1 MNFLKKNIVFTIV
14 AVITI
19 LGSLFLI
26 YLDWTRHVAI
36 SEANAVTQESQNKHN
51 NAFKS
56 GNKPVDLNIKMI
68 HDDTAELRKRTSSL
82 QRIFGKPYRKALLTF
97 AASLKVSE
105 DELYE
110 RMKKLYELPD
120 KDLYTRM
127 KKLVEASDDEFYK
140 RMKPQFETDD
150 GVVKKS
156 ADVLIPLLFADLEN
170 EKKLPK
176 DSIKNNQFMKFV
188 SDVFLDSVEKVDK
201 NELIGTGYDIL
212 GTALGLQRTMSP
224 SKAHVY
230 LSRMQSE
237 IRSRGLI
244 PGVNSLE
251 TVQNFTFNQYVQTFP
266 SNEAVIDILNTMPI
280 FEDIFRRMRNSRLDR
295 VEEFRR
301 IAPPTKLN
309 GDKYL
314 SYEFSAK
321 VVGTMDSVRNFLN
334 NLLDAY
340 KDNRVYVVTWV
351 SMTSEGSTA
360 EVEQLRNQL
369 YGHETSNAQPGDDM
383 APPEEGRRRNS
394 RRRRN
399 SNRRPPVAGQTSSG
413 RVFRILTEEEAEALP
428 DYGQVRIG
436 KNLNV
441 TAVLRFKYYNYVG
454 DSLKK

>member
-1 MNFLKKNIVFTIV
+1 MNFLKKNIIFTIV

-36 SEANAVTQESQNKHN
+36 DEANAVTQESQEKFDA
-51 NAFKS
+51 AFKS

-68 HDDTAELRKRTSSL
+68 QEDTAELRKRTSAL
-82 QRIFGKPYRKALLTF
+82 QRIFGKPYRKALLAF

-110 RMKKLYELPD
+110 RMKKLFEAD
-120 KDLYTRM
+120 TGTAKTADA
-127 KKLVEASDDEFYK
+127 LV
-140 RMKPQFETDD
+140 
-150 GVVKKS
+150 
-156 ADVLIPLLFADLEN
+156 PLLFAELEK

-176 DSIKNNQFMKFV
+176 DSIKNSQFMKFV
-188 SDVFLDSVEKVDK
+188 SDVFQDTVEKADK
-201 NELIGTGYDIL
+201 NDLIGTGYDIL

-230 LSRMQSE
+230 LSQMQSE

-266 SNEAVIDILNTMPI
+266 SNEAVVDILNTMPI
-280 FEDIFRRMRNSRLDR
+280 FEDIFRRMRNSHLDR
-295 VEEFRR
+295 VENFKRLG
-301 IAPPTKLN
+301 PPSKLN

-314 SYEFSAK
+314 CYEFSAN
-321 VVGTMDSVRNFLN
+321 VVGTMESIRKFLN

-340 KDNRVYVVTWV
+340 KDDRVYVVTWI
-351 SMTSEGSTA
+351 SLTSEGSSA
-360 EVEQLRNQL
+360 EVNRLRSQLFGN
-369 YGHETSNAQPGDDM
+369 ENANPQGDEM
-383 APPEEGRRRNS
+383 ASPEEGRRRNS
-394 RRRRN
+394 RRRRTP
-399 SNRRPPVAGQTSSG
+399 RRPQIAGQTSSG
-413 RVFRILTEEEAEALP
+413 RMFRILTEEEAEALP

-441 TAVLRFKYYNYVG
+441 SAALRFKYYKYVG

>member
-1 MNFLKKNIVFTIV
+1 MNFLKKNIIFTIV

-26 YLDWTRHVAI
+26 YLDWTLHESITA
-36 SEANAVTQESQNKHN
+36 ANAVTQESQEKFDA
-51 NAFKS
+51 AFKS

-68 HDDTAELRKRTSSL
+68 QDDTAELRKRTSAL

-110 RMKKLYELPD
+110 RMKKLFESD
-120 KDLYTRM
+120 TGTAKTADA
-127 KKLVEASDDEFYK
+127 LV
-140 RMKPQFETDD
+140 
-150 GVVKKS
+150 
-156 ADVLIPLLFADLEN
+156 PLLFAELEK

-176 DSIKNNQFMKFV
+176 DSIRNSQFMKFV
-188 SDVFLDSVEKVDK
+188 SDVFLDTVEKADK
-201 NELIGTGYDIL
+201 NDLIGTGYDIL
-212 GTALGLQRTMSP
+212 GAALGLQRTMSP

-230 LSRMQSE
+230 LSQMQSE

-266 SNEAVIDILNTMPI
+266 SNEAVVDILNTMPI

-295 VEEFRR
+295 VDDFRR
-301 IAPPTKLN
+301 LGPPAKLN

-314 SYEFSAK
+314 SYEFSAN
-321 VVGTMDSVRNFLN
+321 VVGTMDSIRNFLN

-340 KDNRVYVVTWV
+340 KDNRVYVVTWI
-351 SMTSEGSTA
+351 SLTSEGSSA
-360 EVEQLRNQL
+360 EVNQLRGQL
-369 YGHETSNAQPGDDM
+369 FGNETANSQQGDEM
-383 APPEEGRRRNS
+383 APPDEGQRRIP
-394 RRRRN
+394 RRRRPP
-399 SNRRPPVAGQTSSG
+399 RRPSATGQTSSG
-413 RVFRILTEEEAEALP
+413 RMFRILTEEEAEALP

-441 TAVLRFKYYNYVG
+441 SAVLRFKYYKYVG

>member
-1 MNFLKKNIVFTIV
+1 MNFIKKNIVFTIV

-26 YLDWTRHVAI
+26 YLDWTLHEAI
-36 SEANAVTQESQNKHN
+36 TEANAVTKESQEKFDA
-51 NAFKS
+51 AFKS

-68 HDDTAELRKRTSSL
+68 QDDTVELRKRTSAL

-110 RMKKLYELPD
+110 RMKKLFESD
-120 KDLYTRM
+120 TGTAKTADA
-127 KKLVEASDDEFYK
+127 LV
-140 RMKPQFETDD
+140 
-150 GVVKKS
+150 
-156 ADVLIPLLFADLEN
+156 PLLFAELEK

-176 DSIKNNQFMKFV
+176 DSIKNSHFMKFV
-188 SDVFLDSVEKVDK
+188 SDVFLDTVEKADK
-201 NELIGTGYDIL
+201 NDLIGTGYDIL
-212 GTALGLQRTMSP
+212 GAALGLQRTMSP

-230 LSRMQSE
+230 LSQMQSE

-280 FEDIFRRMRNSRLDR
+280 FEDIFRRMRNSRLER
-295 VEEFRR
+295 VDEFQRVGS
-301 IAPPTKLN
+301 PTKVN

-314 SYEFSAK
+314 CYEFSTK
-321 VVGTMDSVRNFLN
+321 VVGTMDSIRDFLN

-340 KDNRVYVVTWV
+340 KDNRVYVVTWI
-351 SMTSEGSTA
+351 SLTSEGSSA
-360 EVEQLRNQL
+360 EVNQLRGQL
-369 YGHETSNAQPGDDM
+369 FGNENTNTPQGEEM
-383 APPEEGRRRNS
+383 APPDEGRRRNS
-394 RRRRN
+394 RRRRPP
-399 SNRRPPVAGQTSSG
+399 RRPPAAGQTSSG
-413 RVFRILTEEEAEALP
+413 RMFRILTEEEAEALP

-436 KNLNV
+436 KNLSV
-441 TAVLRFKYYNYVG
+441 SATLRFKYYKYVG

>member
-1 MNFLKKNIVFTIV
+1 MNFLKKNIIFTIV

-36 SEANAVTQESQNKHN
+36 DEANAVTQESQEKFDA
-51 NAFKS
+51 AFKS

-68 HDDTAELRKRTSSL
+68 QEDTAELRKRTSAL
-82 QRIFGKPYRKALLTF
+82 QRIFGKPYRKALLAF

-110 RMKKLYELPD
+110 RMKKLFEAD
-120 KDLYTRM
+120 TGTAKTADA
-127 KKLVEASDDEFYK
+127 LV
-140 RMKPQFETDD
+140 
-150 GVVKKS
+150 
-156 ADVLIPLLFADLEN
+156 PLLFAELEK

-176 DSIKNNQFMKFV
+176 DSIKNSQFMKFV
-188 SDVFLDSVEKVDK
+188 SDVFQDTVEKADK
-201 NELIGTGYDIL
+201 NDLIGTGYDIL

-230 LSRMQSE
+230 LSQMQSE

-266 SNEAVIDILNTMPI
+266 SNEAVVDILNTMPI
-280 FEDIFRRMRNSRLDR
+280 FEDIFRRMRNSHLDR
-295 VEEFRR
+295 VENFKRLG
-301 IAPPTKLN
+301 PPSKLN

-314 SYEFSAK
+314 SYEFSAN
-321 VVGTMDSVRNFLN
+321 VVGTMESIRKFLN

-340 KDNRVYVVTWV
+340 KDDRVYVVTWI
-351 SMTSEGSTA
+351 SLTSEGSSA
-360 EVEQLRNQL
+360 EVNRLRSQLFGN
-369 YGHETSNAQPGDDM
+369 ENANPQGDEM

-394 RRRRN
+394 RRRRTP
-399 SNRRPPVAGQTSSG
+399 RRPQIAGQTSSG
-413 RVFRILTEEEAEALP
+413 RMFRILTEEEAEALP

-441 TAVLRFKYYNYVG
+441 SAALRFKYYKYVG

>member
-1 MNFLKKNIVFTIV
+1 MNFLKKNIIFTIV

-36 SEANAVTQESQNKHN
+36 DEANAVTQESQEKFDA
-51 NAFKS
+51 AFKS

-68 HDDTAELRKRTSSL
+68 QEDTAELRKRTSAL
-82 QRIFGKPYRKALLTF
+82 QRIFGKPYRKALLAF

-110 RMKKLYELPD
+110 RMKKLFEAD
-120 KDLYTRM
+120 TGTAKTADA
-127 KKLVEASDDEFYK
+127 LV
-140 RMKPQFETDD
+140 
-150 GVVKKS
+150 
-156 ADVLIPLLFADLEN
+156 PLLFAELEK

-176 DSIKNNQFMKFV
+176 DSIKNSQFMKFV
-188 SDVFLDSVEKVDK
+188 SDVFQDTVEKADK
-201 NELIGTGYDIL
+201 NDLIGTGYDIL

-230 LSRMQSE
+230 LSQMQSE

-266 SNEAVIDILNTMPI
+266 SNEAVVDILNTMPI
-280 FEDIFRRMRNSRLDR
+280 FEDIFRRMRNSHLDR
-295 VEEFRR
+295 VENFKRLG
-301 IAPPTKLN
+301 PPSKLN

-314 SYEFSAK
+314 SYEFSAN
-321 VVGTMDSVRNFLN
+321 VVGTMESIRKFLN

-340 KDNRVYVVTWV
+340 KDDRVYVVTWI
-351 SMTSEGSTA
+351 SLTSEGSSA
-360 EVEQLRNQL
+360 EVNRLRSQLFGN
-369 YGHETSNAQPGDDM
+369 ENANPQGDEM

-394 RRRRN
+394 RRRRTP
-399 SNRRPPVAGQTSSG
+399 RRPQIAGQTSSG
-413 RVFRILTEEEAEALP
+413 RMFRILTEEEAEALP
-428 DYGQVRIG
+428 DYGQVRIS

-441 TAVLRFKYYNYVG
+441 SAALRFKYYKYVG